1 MHYICGIVSTAC
13 ALPGTDAGGLA
24 AMLAGFG
31 ETLHGRQWTDVGVG
45 LGFRCLPDAP
55 AVDALDA
62 LHVDKEANLAA
73 VADVRFDDR
82 EGLCDA
88 LDIDRS
94 QCAGLADGELILR
107 GYRRWRQ
114 DLPKHLFGDYA
125 FAVWDGRERT
135 LFYARDHIGVKPCY
149 YAATAQGFAFAST
162 VDAVLAAPGVGD
174 ALDEAI
180 VAQSLTRSDIGDASR
195 TFFKQVHKLPPGHS
209 ITLAVDAPSSPP
221 VPRLERHW
229 QPEHAPAVR
238 RASDDGY
245 AEEFLALYEQA
256 VGVRLRGADP
266 VGVHLSG
273 GLDSSSIAVLAARA
287 LRQQGRP
294 PPLAFSWLPELGV
307 EPPSEAHAAEYA
319 LVDAVCQQEGL
330 RVFHR
335 SPSAV
340 QLLDVLRL
348 DGTRPGVHVHVCE
361 DVVQRCAVEQGVRVL
376 LSGWGGDQG
385 ISFNGLGHFA
395 HLLLTGRWAALAAA
409 GRLRGSS
416 PLRTLA
422 TTALP
427 LLHPRLPHELRRLS
441 HSRQRWLRR
450 WLVDPALARRTAVR
464 PTQMPRLVGMR
475 RTQLWL
481 LQNGALGERMEGW
494 AASGAQRGIEYRYPL
509 LDRRLLEFA
518 LGLPTEQFLRGKWT
532 RWLMRHALRDI
543 LPPSICWNRSKRD
556 PARYDAVFNALV
568 EALPLAQCL
577 LEDRTTPPGRAQYI
591 DLPRLLERL
600 DAERFRAQ
608 PHTASIHCTL
618 QLLDF

>member
-1 MHYICGIVSTAC
+1 MNYICGIVSTAG
-13 ALPGTDAGGLA
+13 ALPGVDAGGLA

-31 ETLHGRQWTDVGVG
+31 EALHGRQWTAADANVG
-45 LGFRCLPDAP
+45 LCFRCRPDTP
-55 AVDALDA
+55 AVDAL
-62 LHVDKEANLAA
+62 HVDQEANLAV
-73 VADVRFDDR
+73 VADVRLDDR
-82 EGLCDA
+82 EGLCAD
-88 LDIDRS
+88 LGLDRS

-174 ALDEAI
+174 AFDEAV
-180 VAQSLTRSDIGDASR
+180 VAQSLTHGNVSDASR
-195 TFFKQVHKLPPGHS
+195 TFFKQVRKLPPGHS
-209 ITLAVDAPSSPP
+209 ITFAVDAPSA
-221 VPRLERHW
+221 PRLERHW

-238 RASDDGY
+238 HASDDGY
-245 AEEFLALYEQA
+245 AEEFIALYDQA
-256 VGVRLRGADP
+256 IGVRLHGADP

-287 LRQQGRP
+287 LRQQGRL
-294 PPLAFSWLPELGV
+294 PPLTFSWLPELGV

-335 SPSAV
+335 SLSAA

-348 DGTRPGVHVHVCE
+348 DGTRPGVHVHICE
-361 DVVQRCAVEQGVRVL
+361 DVVQRCAAEQGVRVL

-409 GRLRGSS
+409 GRLRGIS

-422 TTALP
+422 ATALP
-427 LLHPRLPHELRRLS
+427 LLHPRLPHELRRLL
-441 HSRQRWLRR
+441 HSRQRPRRR

-464 PTQMPRLVGMR
+464 PAQRPRLVGMR

-518 LGLPTEQFLRGKWT
+518 LGLPSEQFLRGKWT

-543 LPPSICWNRSKRD
+543 LPPSVCWNRSKRD
-556 PARYDAVFNALV
+556 PARYDAVFNASA
-568 EALPLAQCL
+568 EALPLARRL
-577 LEDRTTPPGRAQYI
+577 LEDRATPPARAQYI

-608 PHTASIHCTL
+608 PHMASIHRTL